1 MTQFKGTPGPWYCES
16 NSRAIGPLIQD
27 DDDQCFHMIEHVA
40 YVEYQPNE
48 DIQHSNARLIAA
60 APELLEALQNL
71 MLSYSDFRE
80 RTGGNGDPQNP
91 LILAALAAIAKAT
104 GETK

>member
-1 MTQFKGTPGPWYCES
+1 MTQFNGTPGPWYCES

-40 YVEYQPNE
+40 YVGYQLNE

-60 APELLEALQNL
+60 APELLEALQL
-71 MLSYSDFRE
+71 MLDSQVLPVWHHSIAR
-80 RTGGNGDPQNP
+80 
-91 LILAALAAIAKAT
+91 AAINKAT

>member
-1 MTQFKGTPGPWYCES
+1 MAQFKGTPGPWVDGS
-16 NSRAIGPLIQD
+16 TFSRRYDIIGKDGRIVTQIEPNDKTD
-27 DDDQCFHMIEHVA
+27 DFNFM
-40 YVEYQPNE
+40 
-48 DIQHSNARLIAA
+48 LIAA

-80 RTGGNGDPQNP
+80 RTGRNGDPQNP
-91 LILAALAAIAKAT
+91 LILAALAAINKAT

>member
-1 MTQFKGTPGPWYCES
+1 MAQFKGTPGPWKISGNWVET
-16 NSRAIGPLIQD
+16 D
-27 DDDQCFHMIEHVA
+27 DIPIAKIINCKPGSGTYLANKQI
-40 YVEYQPNE
+40 
-48 DIQHSNARLIAA
+48 IAA

-91 LILAALAAIAKAT
+91 LILAALAAITKAT

>member
-16 NSRAIGPLIQD
+16 NSRAIGPLIRD

-40 YVEYQPNE
+40 YVEYQLNE

-60 APELLEALQNL
+60 APELL
-71 MLSYSDFRE
+71 
-80 RTGGNGDPQNP
+80 
-91 LILAALAAIAKAT
+91 AALIKCVGALEEISYQAWCGEIIDEARAAINKAT